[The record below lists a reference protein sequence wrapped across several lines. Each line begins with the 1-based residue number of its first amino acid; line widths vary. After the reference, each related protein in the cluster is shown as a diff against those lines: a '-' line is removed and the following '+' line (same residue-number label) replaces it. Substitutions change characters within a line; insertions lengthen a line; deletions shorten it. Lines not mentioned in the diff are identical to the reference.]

1 MNRAQGAVRPRATPP
16 HSEKRIYTRPIA
28 ETGHYYPQA
37 WLLMI
42 SVMIFGAYVAW
53 DLGVFGV
60 IAALDQ
66 SYMAS
71 LIIALVILAS
81 IHCGWH
87 IIHNSQRIKHS
98 LDWLNSRDS
107 ERKASAEYTQTFLQ
121 ELVSSAGS
129 DTDPSDDAI
138 VEIYADRLRAP
149 AELGWFFVD
158 LAVRLGLLGTIIGFI
173 LIFAS
178 LTNIKIDGGDDLKNL
193 LIAMSGGMGTA
204 LLTTLTGLIGASLL
218 SVQYLLLGR
227 EAEHQVG
234 LLLRMKI
241 RNKQKAAG
249 LN

>member
-1 MNRAQGAVRPRATPP
+1 MNRAQGAVRPRAPRAYSDKRTIS
-16 HSEKRIYTRPIA
+16 HSIP

-42 SVMIFGAYVAW
+42 SVMVFGAYVAW
-53 DLGVFGV
+53 DLGVFRV

-98 LDWLNSRDS
+98 QDWLNSPGS
-107 ERKASAEYTQTFLQ
+107 EQQSHAEYTQTFLQ
-121 ELVSSAGS
+121 ELESSAGS

-241 RNKQKAAG
+241 RNKQKSAG
-249 LN
+249 LS

>member
-1 MNRAQGAVRPRATPP
+1 MV
-16 HSEKRIYTRPIA
+16 
-28 ETGHYYPQA
+28 
-37 WLLMI
+37 
-42 SVMIFGAYVAW
+42 FGAYVAW
-53 DLGVFGV
+53 DLGVFRV

-98 LDWLNSRDS
+98 LDWLNSHDG
-107 ERKASAEYTQTFLQ
+107 ERTASAEYTHTFLQ
-121 ELVSSAGS
+121 ELESCAGS
-129 DTDPSDDAI
+129 DNDPSDDAI

-178 LTNIKIDGGDDLKNL
+178 LTDIKIDGGDDLKNL

-241 RNKQKAAG
+241 RNKQKSAG
-249 LN
+249 LS